1 MMANKYRSNKIKKE
15 HTIIEDILPLLE
27 SISIYPE
34 IKSIIPGR
42 INQRSSSSGLKAY
55 LQIKYNTNSGLKLL
69 AKNSSSVQ
77 EVFVVTKDA
86 DKTIKRLKKL
96 EFTS

>member
-1 MMANKYRSNKIKKE
+1 MANKYRSNKIKKE

-27 SISIYPE
+27 SISVFPE

-42 INQRSSSSGLKAY
+42 INQRSSSGGLKAY

-77 EVFVVTKDA
+77 EVFVVTKDTE
-86 DKTIKRLKKL
+86 KTIKRLENK

>member
-1 MMANKYRSNKIKKE
+1 MSNKYRSNKIKKE

-27 SISIYPE
+27 SISNFPE

-42 INQRSSSSGLKAY
+42 INQRSSSSGQKAY
-55 LQIKYNTNSGLKLL
+55 LQIKYNTSSGLKLL

-77 EVFVVTKDA
+77 EVFVVTTD
-86 DKTIKRLKKL
+86 TETTVKRLKKL
-96 EFTS
+96 EFTN

>member
-1 MMANKYRSNKIKKE
+1 MSNKYRSNKIKKE

-27 SISIYPE
+27 SISIFPE

-55 LQIKYNTNSGLKLL
+55 LQIKYNTSSGLKLL

-77 EVFVVTKDA
+77 EVFVVTTDS

-96 EFTS
+96 EFTN

>member
-1 MMANKYRSNKIKKE
+1 MSNKYRSNKIKKE

-27 SISIYPE
+27 SISVFPE

-55 LQIKYNTNSGLKLL
+55 LQIKYNTRSGLKLL

-77 EVFVVTKDA
+77 EVFVVTSDA
-86 DKTIKRLKKL
+86 DTTIKRLKKL
-96 EFTS
+96 EFTN

>member
-1 MMANKYRSNKIKKE
+1 MANKYRNNKIKKE

-27 SISIYPE
+27 NISIFPE

-42 INQRSSSSGLKAY
+42 INQRNSKNGLTAY
-55 LQIKYNTNSGLKLL
+55 LKIKYNTSSGLKLL

-77 EVFVVTKDA
+77 EVFIVTKDA
-86 DKTIKRLKKL
+86 DITKKRLKKL
-96 EFTS
+96 DFTN